1 MKHINFRIKSIFGL
15 LLIILQTN
23 FLQAHQE
30 DKETD
35 LEVVRKVADYILSK
49 TKLGFVDADGKSIT
63 SFENISEDKE
73 LSFASKY
80 GEWHYTNGVIN
91 LAMIHLAAQTGDE
104 KYYAYAK
111 NHIAHGFDNY
121 EFFQK
126 RFKNDRP
133 HHRYPLGQLWTM
145 LELDDFGAISASMLE
160 VMERDNDPRY
170 ETYIKNGLERLT
182 YGQDRLYDKTL
193 VRTFPQKMTLWADDL
208 YMSVPFLSRSAV
220 YTGENKYFDDAINQ
234 VLSFDKYLWNPHNG
248 LYFHCYYTDTE
259 QNGVAHWGRSNGW
272 LVLSQLHLLERLP
285 EGYPGKEKVRKNL
298 EKQLIGLSR
307 YQDQDGLWRQLLDK
321 NDSYQETSASAMF
334 VQGFA
339 KAITEGWIDKRF
351 ASVALRGWEG
361 LRKHMIEEDGQVR
374 AICVGT
380 GISDDLVFYYTRS
393 ASPNEKHGVGSV
405 IDAGLEVIKLKE
417 FLRKN

>member
-1 MKHINFRIKSIFGL
+1 MKHKIFSKPVFTAT
-15 LLIILQTN
+15 LII
-23 FLQAHQE
+23 FLSTIQVFAQQNGV
-30 DKETD
+30 DSD
-35 LEVVRKVADYILSK
+35 LEVVQKVADFILSEN
-49 TKLGFVDADGKSIT
+49 KLGFKDDQGNNYASYKDIPK
-63 SFENISEDKE
+63 DKE
-73 LSFASKY
+73 VSFASKY

-91 LAMIHLAAQTGDE
+91 LAMMHLASHTGE
-104 KYYAYAK
+104 SKYYDYAK
-111 NHIAHGFDNY
+111 NHIAHGFENY
-121 EFFQK
+121 KFFQS

-133 HHRYPLGQLWTM
+133 HHKYPLGQLWTM

-160 VMERDNDPRY
+160 VMKKDDNA
-170 ETYIKNGLERLT
+170 TYKEYIENGAKRMT
-182 YGQDRLYDKTL
+182 YGQDRLFDKTL
-193 VRTFPQKMTLWADDL
+193 VRTFPQEMTLWADDL
-208 YMSVPFLSRSAV
+208 YMSVPFLSRLAV

-234 VLSFDKYLWNPHNG
+234 VLNFDKYLWNPHNG

-272 LVLSQLHLLERLP
+272 LVLSQIHLLERLP
-285 EGYPGKEKVRKNL
+285 DGYPGKDKVIKNL

-351 ASVALRGWEG
+351 ASVALRGWDG
-361 LRKHMIEEDGQVR
+361 LRKTMITEDGQVKD
-374 AICVGT
+374 ICVGT
-380 GISDDLVFYYTRS
+380 GISDDLIFYYTRP
-393 ASPNEKHGVGSV
+393 ARANEKHGVGSV

-417 FLRKN
+417 YLKK